1 MTKWKAHQNTQ
12 ITGSV
17 HAQLST
23 QHKLLVESNRKYM
36 STLID
41 IALLLASQ
49 GLALRGHNESSN
61 SLNQGKLLQ
70 YYYIQLL
77 ITLLFIIMLIFK
89 K

>member
-1 MTKWKAHQNTQ
+1 MAKWKAHQNTQ

-49 GLALRGHNESSN
+49 GLALRGHDESSN

-70 YYYIQLL
+70 LLHTIINNITVYYYLL
-77 ITLLFIIMLIFK
+77 C
-89 K
+89 